1 MNRYKAIQTLS
12 LKSDATFD
20 DAKYRYRKLALE
32 LHPDKNKKERNDDKF
47 KKITDAYHYLKKQNK
62 MNNSK
67 LINEK
72 NTDQAKSS
80 MNTTKHAYQKAYS
93 SDTQPKEDWTHY
105 TQNFEMSEEF
115 WTLYEKSFW
124 KDYEQNVFKKPKNN
138 FEKMFWEDSEKNIQ
152 EILKTRQENK
162 KKFDH
167 DLKIQVDKSLCI
179 ACCSCETIAPD
190 VFVIDKISAINPKSK
205 VHNQHGANERKIMD
219 AAKTCPTKA
228 ILICQKDSKKKI
240 YPL

>member
-1 MNRYKAIQTLS
+1 
-12 LKSDATFD
+12 
-20 DAKYRYRKLALE
+20 
-32 LHPDKNKKERNDDKF
+32 
-47 KKITDAYHYLKKQNK
+47 
-62 MNNSK
+62 MNNSQI
-67 LINEK
+67 INEK
-72 NTDQAKSS
+72 TFGDIKSS
-80 MNTTKHAYQKAYS
+80 SPKKRPYGKTHSPNTEPT
-93 SDTQPKEDWTHY
+93 EDWTHY

-228 ILICQKDSKKKI
+228 ILIRQKDSKKKI

>member
-1 MNRYKAIQTLS
+1 MNRCKAIQTLS
-12 LKSDATFD
+12 LESDATFS

-32 LHPDKNKKERNDDKF
+32 LHPDKNKKERNDEKF
-47 KKITDAYHYLKKQNK
+47 KKITEAYHYLKKQNK

-67 LINEK
+67 LVNEK
-72 NTDQAKSS
+72 TADQKST
-80 MNTTKHAYQKAYS
+80 MNTTKQAYWKTYS
-93 SDTQPKEDWTHY
+93 SDTQPTEDWTSH
-105 TQNFEMSEEF
+105 TNNFEMNEEF

-124 KDYEQNVFKKPKNN
+124 EDYEQNVFKKPKNN
-138 FEKMFWEDSEKNIQ
+138 FEKIFWEDPEKNMEQIFKNR
-152 EILKTRQENK
+152 LENG

-167 DLKIQVDKSLCI
+167 NLKIQVDKSLCI

-205 VHNQHGANERKIMD
+205 VHNQHGAHKGKIMD

-228 ILICQKDSKKKI
+228 ILVHEKDSKNKI

>member
-1 MNRYKAIQTLS
+1 MNRCKAIQTLS
-12 LKSDATFD
+12 LESDATFS

-32 LHPDKNKKERNDDKF
+32 LHPDKNKKERNDEKF
-47 KKITDAYHYLKKQNK
+47 KKITEAYHYLKKQNK

-67 LINEK
+67 LVNEK
-72 NTDQAKSS
+72 TADQKST
-80 MNTTKHAYQKAYS
+80 MNTTKQAYWKTYS
-93 SDTQPKEDWTHY
+93 SDTQPTEDWTSH
-105 TQNFEMSEEF
+105 TNNFEMNEEF

-124 KDYEQNVFKKPKNN
+124 EDYEQNVFHKPKNN
-138 FEKMFWEDSEKNIQ
+138 FEKMFWEDPEKNMEQIFKNR
-152 EILKTRQENK
+152 LENG

-167 DLKIQVDKSLCI
+167 NLKIQVDKSLCI

-205 VHNQHGANERKIMD
+205 VHNQHGAHKGKIMD

-228 ILICQKDSKKKI
+228 ILVHEKDSKNKI

>member
-1 MNRYKAIQTLS
+1 VNRYKAIQTLS
-12 LKSDATFD
+12 LESDATFG
-20 DAKYRYRKLALE
+20 DAKYMYRKLALE
-32 LHPDKNKKERNDDKF
+32 LHPDKNKKERNDEKF
-47 KKITDAYHYLKKQNK
+47 KKITEAYHYLKKQNK

-67 LINEK
+67 LVNEK
-72 NTDQAKSS
+72 TADQKST
-80 MNTTKHAYQKAYS
+80 MNTTKQAYWKTYS
-93 SDTQPKEDWTHY
+93 SDTQPTEDWTSH
-105 TQNFEMSEEF
+105 TNNFEMNEEF

-124 KDYEQNVFKKPKNN
+124 EDYEQNVFKKPKNN
-138 FEKMFWEDSEKNIQ
+138 FEKIFWEDPEKNMEQIFKNR
-152 EILKTRQENK
+152 LENG

-167 DLKIQVDKSLCI
+167 NLKIQVDKSLCI

-205 VHNQHGANERKIMD
+205 VHNQHGAHKGKIMD

-228 ILICQKDSKKKI
+228 ILVHEKDSKNKI